1 MANILVTGVSGFV
14 GREVVANL
22 LNEGHRVLGISRTD
36 VSFPLEYTHLPC
48 DLSSIDDHLQTI
60 AQFEPD
66 TLIHCAWQ
74 GLPDYS
80 IDQSLRNISL
90 TVSLFERVLS
100 LGVLRI
106 IGIGTCWEYDVRSGS
121 CHENDIVVG
130 SDDFTWAKLS
140 IHDWLKIQATL
151 RSFDYSW
158 LRLFY
163 VYGPGQR
170 SNSLIPL
177 VISNAKVGRTTI
189 LRSPFD
195 CCDFIH
201 VKDVAAGIVRSIPGP
216 EGGSKTINIASGNAY
231 PNHAIQRKV
240 LGIMGKEQLMPNYD
254 LTDDRRTAFWGNI
267 EIAKNSIGW
276 APSMSIDDGLA
287 EVVSIL
293 WQPSDREKVR
303 NDFI

>member
-36 VSFPLEYTHLPC
+36 MSFPLKYTHLPC
-48 DLSSIDDHLQTI
+48 DLSNIHDHLKTI

-90 TVSLFERVLS
+90 TVNLFEQVLS
-100 LGVLRI
+100 LGVSSI
-106 IGIGTCWEYDVRSGS
+106 IGIGTCWEYGVRSGS

-130 SDDFTWAKLS
+130 SDDFTWAKLA
-140 IHDWLKIQATL
+140 IHDWLKIQATS
-151 RSFDYSW
+151 RGFDYSW

-163 VYGPGQR
+163 VYGPRQR

-189 LRSPFD
+189 LRSPFE
-195 CCDFIH
+195 CCDYIH
-201 VKDVAAGIVRSIPGP
+201 VKDVAAGIARSSSGLSSC
-216 EGGSKTINIASGNAY
+216 SKTINIASGNAY
-231 PNHAIQRKV
+231 PNHVIQRKV
-240 LGIMGKEQLMPNYD
+240 LAMMGKEELMPNYD
-254 LTDDRRTAFWGNI
+254 LADDRGTAFWGNI

-276 APSMSIDDGLA
+276 APDISIDDGLA
-287 EVVSIL
+287 EVVSVL
-293 WQPSDREKVR
+293 WQPSDRDEVR